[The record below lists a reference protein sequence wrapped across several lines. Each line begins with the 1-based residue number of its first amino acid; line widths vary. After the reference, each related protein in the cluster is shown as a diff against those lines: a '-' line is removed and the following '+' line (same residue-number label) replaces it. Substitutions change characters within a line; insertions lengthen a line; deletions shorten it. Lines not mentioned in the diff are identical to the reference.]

1 MPGAAKDICG
11 NLKCE
16 LCWRKL
22 GPLKGTVEWE
32 PGRAHAACA
41 SDPVH
46 ALVRRAKALPP
57 VSDEDRKKAQIDKL
71 QQSLTAKAAAS
82 PAQSEQPQTPAE
94 PSADAVPL
102 PADQDPSSA
111 SDSRSRIA
119 ESPHSAAA
127 ANDSGEE
134 ATHSASAAAAAAA
147 PTAAPT
153 AADAAVAQ
161 AAAAFSPAFAAAASG
176 QTHKPSSQRRSL
188 SMQTRVADE
197 LLRAKAVP

>member
-32 PGRAHAACA
+32 PGRVHAACA

-57 VSDEDRKKAQIDKL
+57 VSDEDRKKAQIAKL

-82 PAQSEQPQTPAE
+82 PAQSEQPQTPTEA
-94 PSADAVPL
+94 SDSGNAVPL
-102 PADQDPSSA
+102 PADQDSSSA
-111 SDSRSRIA
+111 SDSRLQIV
-119 ESPHSAAA
+119 ELPHSAAA

-147 PTAAPT
+147 APTAAPT
-153 AADAAVAQ
+153 AAAEAAVAQ

-176 QTHKPSSQRRSL
+176 QSHKPSSQRRSL
-188 SMQTRVADE
+188 GMQIRLACE
-197 LLRAKAVP
+197 LLRT